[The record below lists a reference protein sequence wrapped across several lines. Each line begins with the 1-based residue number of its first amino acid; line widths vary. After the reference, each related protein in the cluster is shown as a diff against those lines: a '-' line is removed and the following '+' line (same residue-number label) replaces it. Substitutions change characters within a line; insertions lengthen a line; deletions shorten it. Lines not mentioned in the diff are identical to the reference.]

1 MSIDPHSLD
10 THSVFAR
17 TIWGEARGE
26 GQSGMEAVAS
36 VMLNRA
42 AHPGWWGTDVK
53 SVCLAPWQFSCWL
66 VSDPNREKMLA
77 VDVSDPEFAIA
88 SDIAARAL
96 AGELA
101 DGTGGAD
108 SYVNLA
114 VDQPHWIESAHQ
126 TCVIGHHTFYITRV

>member
-1 MSIDPHSLD
+1 MSTDPHSLD

-26 GQSGMEAVAS
+26 GRSGMEAVAS
-36 VMLNRA
+36 VILNRA
-42 AHPGWWGTDVK
+42 ALPGWWGTDVK

-66 VSDPNREKMLA
+66 PDDPNREKMLA
-77 VDVSDPEFAIA
+77 VDVSDPQFEIA
-88 SDIAARAL
+88 SEIAAKAL

-101 DGTGGAD
+101 DGTGHAD

-114 VDQPHWIESAHQ
+114 VDQPRWLEGAKE
-126 TCVIGHHTFYITRV
+126 TCVIGHHTFYITRA